1 MIYEAEVR
9 KSLRNGKYMFFLRR
23 DGHTIRVSDACYLSQ
38 ESAVSAARRAAY
50 EAHGRIMLQHLAAP
64 VFRVRREP
72 SARTPR
78 TIGPIRPIRPIGR
91 TREPDVQREISGAAM
106 PGVLP

>member
-50 EAHGRIMLQHLAAP
+50 EAHGRVMLQHLAAP
-64 VFRVRREP
+64 VFRVRANTSDQSDR
-72 SARTPR
+72 SDRSDNRGFAAA
-78 TIGPIRPIRPIGR
+78 
-91 TREPDVQREISGAAM
+91 GA
-106 PGVLP
+106 LP

>member
-9 KSLRNGKYMFFLRR
+9 RSLRNGKYMFFLRR

-72 SARTPR
+72 AARTPR
-78 TIGPIRPIRPIGR
+78 TPR
-91 TREPDVQREISGAAM
+91 TVGLVGLVGLVGQSAED
-106 PGVLP
+106 GVLS

>member
-9 KSLRNGKYMFFLRR
+9 KSLRKGKYMFFLRR

-50 EAHGRIMLQHLAAP
+50 EAHGRVMLQHLTAP
-64 VFRVRREP
+64 VFRVTVSANQSDP
-72 SARTPR
+72 SDLSDRSDNRGLT
-78 TIGPIRPIRPIGR
+78 
-91 TREPDVQREISGAAM
+91 AAEA
-106 PGVLP
+106 LP

>member
-9 KSLRNGKYMFFLRR
+9 KSLRKGKYMFFLRR

-64 VFRVRREP
+64 VFRVMPET
-72 SARTPR
+72 RTPR
-78 TIGPIRPIRPIGR
+78 TIGPIRPIRPIRR